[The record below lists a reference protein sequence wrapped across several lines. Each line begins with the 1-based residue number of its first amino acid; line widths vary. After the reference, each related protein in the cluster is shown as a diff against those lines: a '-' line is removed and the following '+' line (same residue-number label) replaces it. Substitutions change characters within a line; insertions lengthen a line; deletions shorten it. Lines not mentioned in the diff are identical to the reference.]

1 MPICHL
7 NKIFNQIK
15 LSFSAYRLYWV
26 FLVLSF
32 SFSPSKHI
40 SIHLTKDSL
49 ILELFITS
57 FTFSSLLP
65 KVSFKAS
72 VSKEN
77 STFFLIYLLAL
88 YTFNYPSRIL
98 FLKILPEELL
108 LVMSKRIFSL
118 FMFSK
123 HPKHK
128 LFPYKMKNWASENKL
143 MFQKIQILQNDAVG
157 QPGF

>member
-40 SIHLTKDSL
+40 SIHLTNDSL
-49 ILELFITS
+49 TLELFITS

-65 KVSFKAS
+65 KLSFKAS

-98 FLKILPEELL
+98 FLKILPEKLL
-108 LVMSKRIFSL
+108 LVISKRTFSL

-123 HPKHK
+123 HN

-157 QPGF
+157 QSGF